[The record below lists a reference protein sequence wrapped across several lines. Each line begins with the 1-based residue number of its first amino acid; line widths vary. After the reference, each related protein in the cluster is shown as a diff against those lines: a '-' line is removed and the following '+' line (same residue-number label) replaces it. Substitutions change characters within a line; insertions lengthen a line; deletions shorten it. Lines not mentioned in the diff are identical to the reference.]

1 MSNWASHQSLS
12 DTFRSCFP
20 QKWWKRKLYVVE
32 IKNFFFNR
40 RLWFNTKVRYC
51 FFFLIRNIL
60 TLILHDQKRSII
72 SCFLFC
78 IFAFFNWKLISL
90 NRDNFYYQ
98 LKKSVHFTLT
108 LSRFSLLWLVLMQ
121 RNSNFAIIYII
132 SFEM

>member
-32 IKNFFFNR
+32 IKNFFSTDVFD
-40 RLWFNTKVRYC
+40 LTQKYSLLL
-51 FFFLIRNIL
+51 FFLIRNIL

-108 LSRFSLLWLVLMQ
+108 LSRFSLLRLVLMQ